1 MVRTIGA
8 AHKVTTGLVLCFNA
22 VCKSFGDLRA
32 NDNISFTVKSGVMVG
47 RSGLLMAGLLQPS
60 KSVVKYEFYTS
71 AIPVSTSPF
80 DSGMTQVNARP
91 MR

>member
-1 MVRTIGA
+1 MSSGSSDCRQPA
-8 AHKVTTGLVLCFNA
+8 K
-22 VCKSFGDLRA
+22 DLTPISRKKNGIEGIA
-32 NDNISFTVKSGVMVG
+32 NRGFAQALK
-47 RSGLLMAGLLQPS
+47 
-60 KSVVKYEFYTS
+60 FYTS